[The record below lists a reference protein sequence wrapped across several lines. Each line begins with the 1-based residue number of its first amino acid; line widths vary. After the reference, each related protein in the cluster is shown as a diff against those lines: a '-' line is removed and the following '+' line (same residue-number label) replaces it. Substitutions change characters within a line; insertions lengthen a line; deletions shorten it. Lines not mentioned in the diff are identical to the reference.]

1 MAKKDRIR
9 KKHDDG
15 ILHGLAGSLEEAFS
29 EDTSEIQQDDV
40 IIVDV
45 PERNNKGKGKRILFF
60 IAGVTIIVFAILGII
75 STALTVSG
83 AISDITN
90 RTAFKNEL
98 TLYLYPIVATDPPS
112 FDKVENLTSPT
123 IIKAAISR
131 IRLTGDMSKYQRED
145 GLVYIPEFD
154 VETNAKSIFGGAVQ
168 FEHRTVGHIDDL
180 ATYIPDKKAYAVED
194 MQFIPNYSLKVSGL
208 QNVGETYTVT
218 VDYFPPSIDIPGLEK
233 EPESIKTMVYTIV
246 MSGDK
251 KTVTSLKMEKTTDGV
266 YGDTEK
272 K

>member
-29 EDTSEIQQDDV
+29 EDTSEIQQDD
-40 IIVDV
+40 IIVVDV
-45 PERNNKGKGKRILFF
+45 PERNNSKKSKRVLFF
-60 IAGVTIIVFAILGII
+60 IAGLTIIIFAILGVI
-75 STALTVSG
+75 STVITISG
-83 AISDITN
+83 IASDIAN
-90 RTAFKNEL
+90 QTAFKNDL

-112 FDKVENLTSPT
+112 FDNVENLTSPT
-123 IIKAAISR
+123 IIKASIAR

-145 GLVYIPEFD
+145 GVIYIPEFD
-154 VETNAKSIFGGAVQ
+154 VETSAKSIFGGAVK

-180 ATYIPDKKAYAVED
+180 ATYIPDKKAYAIDD
-194 MQFIPNYSLKVSGL
+194 MQFIPNYSLKISSL

-218 VDYFPPSIDIPGLEK
+218 VDYYPPAIDIPGLNK
-233 EPESIKTMVYTIV
+233 EPESTKTMIYTIV

-251 KTVTSLKMEKTTDGV
+251 KNITSLKMADTSDGL

-272 K
+272 

>member
-45 PERNNKGKGKRILFF
+45 PERSGKNRGKRVLFF

-75 STALTVSG
+75 STVITVSQG
-83 AISDITN
+83 ISDIAN
-90 RTAFKNEL
+90 QTAFKNDL
-98 TLYLYPIVATDPPS
+98 TRYLYPIVATDPPS
-112 FDKVENLTSPT
+112 FDKTENLTSPT

-131 IRLTGDMSKYQRED
+131 IRLTGDMSKYHRED
-145 GLVYIPEFD
+145 GMVYIPEFD
-154 VETNAKSIFGGAVQ
+154 VETNAKNIFGGSVT
-168 FEHRTVGHIDDL
+168 FEHRTVGHVTDL
-180 ATYIPDKKAYAVED
+180 ATYIPDKKVYAVED
-194 MQFIPNYSLKVSGL
+194 MQFIPNYSLKISEL

-218 VDYFPPSIDIPGLEK
+218 VDYFPPSIDIPGLDR
-233 EPESIKTMVYTIV
+233 EPESIKTMIYTIV

-251 KTVTSLKMEKTTDGV
+251 KTITSLKIAESSGPLYEDSEKN
-266 YGDTEK
+266 
-272 K
+272 